1 MNSQL
6 IPGPCRYS
14 FPSSIEGGSREDLSG
29 LWRSPGPDGSVSIP
43 VDEYA
48 TLSSASSPEKILQAS
63 TSTANSSQLDFEKMK
78 PTTKKVRLAPA
89 YNPPTK
95 GVLHYAPILRIFK
108 PVWKGLSGRPR
119 KQKTFATTNVPL
131 EISMFLSGYV
141 AEIMRRKTVESTLIG
156 PTFTALN
163 QLSDAYVL
171 FLARLVSVI

>member
-1 MNSQL
+1 
-6 IPGPCRYS
+6 
-14 FPSSIEGGSREDLSG
+14 
-29 LWRSPGPDGSVSIP
+29 
-43 VDEYA
+43 
-48 TLSSASSPEKILQAS
+48 
-63 TSTANSSQLDFEKMK
+63 MK

-171 FLARLVSVI
+171 FLVRLVSVIEAELSLPLQIGCNGTRSYDSSPIRLQHSS